1 MLQQPSRTN
10 IPSMDICSSE
20 WKYEKC
26 MPKLDRQ
33 IGREERKKEGNVEKE
48 QVCSWPRL
56 FNQRMSDI
64 VVLRC

>member
-1 MLQQPSRTN
+1 
-10 IPSMDICSSE
+10 MDICSSE